1 MRNLSLTVFLCCML
15 GSCGFPQKEDKNA
28 DSELFKEYCLMN
40 ATETFDFR
48 LPDGLVLKDVNA
60 NRFCADT
67 LFGDDRL
74 VLRIKDAF
82 CAECITEELRQIK
95 DLKDDSNV
103 IIMATYSNLRML
115 KACVNKHEIQ
125 VPVYYIPNG
134 PLQEVFSRNDA
145 KGIPYLFIL
154 RKDLSCESVF
164 FPSKTFPRFSASY
177 YRTVNEDLNRR
188 RKKEPVF
195 VRTNIDLGNIE
206 YGKTYD
212 VDFKYE
218 NKGDK
223 LLVIHEVRHSCG
235 CVVPQWQ
242 KEPLQKGESSILTI
256 RFTPKGHGYSIQT
269 AIVYHSQS
277 EYPVK
282 LTVRANVL

>member
-1 MRNLSLTVFLCCML
+1 
-15 GSCGFPQKEDKNA
+15 
-28 DSELFKEYCLMN
+28 MN

-60 NRFCADT
+60 NRFCTDT

-74 VLRIKDAF
+74 VL
-82 CAECITEELRQIK
+82 
-95 DLKDDSNV
+95 
-103 IIMATYSNLRML
+103 
-115 KACVNKHEIQ
+115 
-125 VPVYYIPNG
+125 
-134 PLQEVFSRNDA
+134 
-145 KGIPYLFIL
+145 
-154 RKDLSCESVF
+154 
-164 FPSKTFPRFSASY
+164 
-177 YRTVNEDLNRR
+177 
-188 RKKEPVF
+188 
-195 VRTNIDLGNIE
+195 
-206 YGKTYD
+206 
-212 VDFKYE
+212 
-218 NKGDK
+218 K